1 METPNI
7 DTGELHR
14 PIKIKAI
21 TEQPYD
27 ITASEA
33 ERAALAARFDLPA
46 METLS
51 AVLALTPDGETISA
65 IGTLT
70 AAWTQSCAISGDDLV
85 VSNSEE
91 LSLRFVP
98 ARRDYTPD
106 EEVELSADDLDE
118 LEYDGDSFDL
128 GEAIAQSFGLMID
141 PYATGPNAGTARQE
155 KGIAVEGEQDGPLAE
170 LLSGLKRD

>member
-1 METPNI
+1 MDTPNI

-14 PIKIKAI
+14 PIKLKAI
-21 TEQPYD
+21 AEEPYN

-33 ERAALAARFDLPA
+33 ERSALAARFDLSA
-46 METLS
+46 IESLN
-51 AVLALTPDGETISA
+51 AVLTLTPDGEAISA
-65 IGTLT
+65 VGTLT
-70 AAWTQSCAISGDDLV
+70 AAWTQSCAVSGDDLA
-85 VSNSEE
+85 VSDSEE

-98 ARRDYTPD
+98 ARRDYALD

-118 LEYDGDSFDL
+118 LEYDGDNFDL

-141 PYATGPNAGTARQE
+141 PYATGPNADTARQE

-170 LLSGLKRD
+170 LLSVLKLD